1 MILAGR
7 GQVVVLGRFNRV
19 DWSTQ
24 TARSL
29 ALAERYSNV
38 EIHIAS
44 TGAGEPIC
52 EATAQV
58 SCNVRG

>member
-1 MILAGR
+1 
-7 GQVVVLGRFNRV
+7 VVLGRFNRV